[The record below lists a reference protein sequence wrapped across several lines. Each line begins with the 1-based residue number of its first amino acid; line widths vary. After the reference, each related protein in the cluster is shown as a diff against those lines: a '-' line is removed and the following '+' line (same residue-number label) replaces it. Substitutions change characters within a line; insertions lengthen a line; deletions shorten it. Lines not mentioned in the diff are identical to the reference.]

1 MISGAIPTP
10 FDLAMLTYSSKL
22 TKEYLL
28 GSGGLWRFYLGGT
41 KLARFCHKNECIKRM
56 AWGLQKLGI
65 ILENKTAKNLKLAKD
80 VIIKVVIENHF
91 QTA

>member
-1 MISGAIPTP
+1 MAVGDLISGAIPTP

-41 KLARFCHKNECIKRM
+41 KLARFCHK
-56 AWGLQKLGI
+56 
-65 ILENKTAKNLKLAKD
+65 KNVLKGCFVYLKLS
-80 VIIKVVIENHF
+80 
-91 QTA
+91 